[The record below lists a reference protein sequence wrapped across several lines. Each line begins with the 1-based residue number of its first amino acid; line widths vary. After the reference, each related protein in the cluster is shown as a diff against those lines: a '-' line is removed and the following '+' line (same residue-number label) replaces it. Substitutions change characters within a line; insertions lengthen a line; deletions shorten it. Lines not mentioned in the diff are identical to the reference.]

1 MPGRSPSLVVMNY
14 GNSGSDIP
22 DPEFSRLRALD
33 LPPEATVSRG
43 IRDGLAQFDE
53 RFPNRFAKAASVS
66 VAVPRLALWGVMQ
79 LELELIK
86 LRHEVRRLR
95 GE

>member
-1 MPGRSPSLVVMNY
+1 MDHS
-14 GNSGSDIP
+14 NSRSDIP

-53 RFPNRFAKAASVS
+53 KFSNHLAKSVS
-66 VAVPRLALWGVMQ
+66 VSIAVPRLALWGVMQ
-79 LELELIK
+79 LEMELIK
-86 LRHEVRRLR
+86 LRHELRQLR

>member
-1 MPGRSPSLVVMNY
+1 MNHS
-14 GNSGSDIP
+14 NSGSDIP
-22 DPEFSRLRALD
+22 DPEFSQLRAVD

-53 RFPNRFAKAASVS
+53 KFANRFAKAVSVS
-66 VAVPRLALWGVMQ
+66 IAVPRLALLGVMQ
-79 LELELIK
+79 LEMELIK
-86 LRHEVRRLR
+86 LRHEVRQLR